1 MANEDQLKE
10 YSDIELSYIKRNQV
24 QWNTLAAEFSAPG
37 REGWKSSEPH
47 WGVWS
52 IPESKASILPENI
65 KGLNTLELGCGTA
78 YVSAWLHS
86 AGAHPVGLDATP
98 RQLANAAANQIEFDV
113 SFPLV
118 LATAEKTPFQSGTF
132 DLVISEYGA
141 CLWSDPYAWIPE
153 ASRILKP
160 GGKLIFLTNSFLS
173 ILCLPDQPESSISNL
188 LIRSQFDLHR
198 VEWPNDPEDNGV
210 EFHLSHG
217 NWIKLFR
224 ANDLEVEDLL
234 ELRPGDDAKTRFEY
248 LTREWADQW
257 VAEEV
262 WKLQKKS
269 RKVSCIYS
277 SSKHKNILTGLGTC
291 PA

>member
-1 MANEDQLKE
+1 MCEMVNEDQLNE
-10 YSDIELSYIKRNQV
+10 YSDIDLSYIKRNQA
-24 QWNTLAAEFSAPG
+24 QWTTLAAEFSAPG
-37 REGWKSSEPH
+37 REGWKSSEPR

-52 IPESKASILPENI
+52 IPESKASILPEHI

-86 AGAHPVGLDATP
+86 AGAHPVGLDPTP
-98 RQLANAAANQIEFDV
+98 QQLANAADNQTEFDI

-118 LATAEKTPFQSGTF
+118 LAAAEKTPFQSETF

-141 CLWSDPYAWIPE
+141 CLWSDPYMWIPE

-173 ILCLPDQPESSISNL
+173 ILCLPDQPGGTTSNL
-188 LIRSQFDLHR
+188 LIRPQFDIHR
-198 VEWPNDPEDNGV
+198 VEWPNDPQDNGV

-224 ANDLEVEDLL
+224 ANDLEVEDLV
-234 ELRPGDDAKTRFEY
+234 ELRPEDNSTTRFDY
-248 LTREWADQW
+248 HTNEWSRQW
-257 VAEEV
+257 PSEEV
-262 WKLQKKS
+262 WKLGKNLQKS
-269 RKVSCIYS
+269 LY
-277 SSKHKNILTGLGTC
+277 
-291 PA
+291 